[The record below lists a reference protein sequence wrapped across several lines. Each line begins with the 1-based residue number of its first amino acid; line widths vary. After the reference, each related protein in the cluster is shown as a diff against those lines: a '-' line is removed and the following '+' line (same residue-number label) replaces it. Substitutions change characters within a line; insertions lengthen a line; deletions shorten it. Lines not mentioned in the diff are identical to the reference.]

1 MNLSPSPKTSVGL
14 LTPTRVRYGVLGFAC
29 ALSMITYLDRVCF
42 GSVAKFIQAEFGLSD
57 SDKGLLFTAFAL
69 AYACFEVPSGWLGD
83 RYGARRTLIRIVI
96 WWSVFT
102 ALTGLIF
109 PSVTWPRYA
118 FLAMLTV
125 RFLFGMGEAGAY
137 PNISRAFANWFP
149 FGERGFAQGAVWMAG
164 RFAGGV
170 TPLLVLALLGLLGPS
185 NWRPI
190 FWVFGALGA
199 VWCIAFWFWFC
210 DRPEE
215 KASVN
220 QAELDLIRSGAGH
233 EPEAA
238 PDSPGKVPWPEA
250 DASKPSEAI
259 VGGES
264 RTGVSPPVTEFK
276 PGPHLADHLLEGR
289 PPDQDPA
296 PPRETDHSAVSAGS
310 GSSASSTSTGSNGSN
325 EGSHSNVPWRALLTD
340 GNLWVLCLMYFCG
353 AYGWYFNI
361 TWLPGYL
368 EEKYGVT
375 QQTWGFWTTSLLAGA
390 PLLLGSLACV
400 LGGILTDTFIRRTG
414 NRKWGRRLFGVIGH
428 GVCALCYFMS
438 IYAGNAWLFVLAV
451 AMAAFW
457 NDLTM
462 GSAWAS
468 CIDIGKRYA
477 GIVSGCMNTIG
488 NLGGAMAGFTTGK
501 ILVWYA
507 DAARAEAA
515 AAAAAQAGNQLAAS
529 MTGSLVGGL
538 DQAAAQ
544 MVQAQQAAQ
553 HLAEATQSGWHINL
567 LSYAAVYVVAT
578 FLWLCF
584 DATRP
589 VRQE

>member
-42 GSVAKFIQAEFGLSD
+42 GSVAKFIQAEFGLND
-57 SDKGLLFTAFAL
+57 AEKGLLFTAFAL
-69 AYACFEVPSGWLGD
+69 AYACFEVPTGWLGD
-83 RYGARRTLIRIVI
+83 RYGPRRTLIRIVI

-118 FLAMLTV
+118 FLAMLAV

-170 TPLLVLALLGLLGPS
+170 TPLFVLALLALLGEH

-199 VWCIAFWFWFC
+199 VWCVAFWIWFR

-215 KASVN
+215 KVGVN
-220 QAELDLIRSGAGH
+220 QAELDLIHSDPAPKPDEEPSGPGSLPWT
-233 EPEAA
+233 EPE
-238 PDSPGKVPWPEA
+238 PG
-250 DASKPSEAI
+250 KPSEDI
-259 VGGES
+259 VAGES
-264 RTGVSPPVTEFK
+264 RTGVSRPITEFT
-276 PGPHLADHLLEGR
+276 PGPRLADHLLEGR
-289 PPDQDPA
+289 PPDQGA
-296 PPRETDHSAVSAGS
+296 VPPREAHPRAAG
-310 GSSASSTSTGSNGSN
+310 GD
-325 EGSHSNVPWRALLTD
+325 HSNVPWGALLTD
-340 GNLWVLCLMYFCG
+340 RNLWVLCLMYFCG

-375 QQTWGFWTTSLLAGA
+375 QHSWGFWTTSLLAGA

-400 LGGILTDTFIRRTG
+400 LGGILTDAFIRRTG

-428 GVCALCYFMS
+428 GVCALCYFTS

-451 AMAAFW
+451 ALAAFW

-507 DAARAEAA
+507 NTSRAEAA
-515 AAAAAQAGNQLAAS
+515 AAAAAQVGNQVAAS

-553 HLAEATQSGWHINL
+553 RLAEATQSGWQLNL
-567 LSYAAVYVVAT
+567 LSYAGVYVVAT